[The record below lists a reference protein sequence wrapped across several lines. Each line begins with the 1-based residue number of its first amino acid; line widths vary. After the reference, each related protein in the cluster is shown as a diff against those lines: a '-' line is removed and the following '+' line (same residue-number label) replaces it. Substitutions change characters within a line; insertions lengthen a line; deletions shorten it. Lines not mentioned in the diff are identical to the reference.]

1 MNLLDRRLGI
11 CVFCLRD
18 SRLGLQTYSI
28 SEMGIKFER
37 FIKLFGRYVSKSGA
51 TNTDDT
57 TTLKD
62 IECCDDCIHVVN
74 QFCDIYNQYKCL
86 ELQLDRIVWKI
97 ERIVRLANKVPSRVY
112 QAKQIIQEISTNGL
126 GRCELVENFRENIL
140 QNCKHFIYNDNFV
153 ICSVVLYCIII
164 NCICAK

>member
-97 ERIVRLANKVPSRVY
+97 ERIVRLANKVPSRVCH
-112 QAKQIIQEISTNGL
+112 AKQIMRDNGYIDL
-126 GRCELVENFRENIL
+126 DGGELIEKFRENIL
-140 QNCKHFIYNDNFV
+140 QSSKYFINQFNFMQF
-153 ICSVVLYCIII
+153 
-164 NCICAK
+164 AA